1 MARGSVHPRKAVQ
14 VLVLAVPILAAFAAV
29 IMGLACLLAWVHGGW
44 VTDGSNLILA
54 CLCAL
59 ITGLFLIVFHA
70 SRETIN
76 VPFRNRQ
83 SFLAACRQVLEEL
96 GYEVVAK
103 SRAQLVSRPSFRA
116 LLFGGRIQVSVFG
129 DAARITGPKV
139 FLEILRS
146 RLRLSTHIANVEQSF
161 KENHQRH
168 GERLLKRVQ
177 VNLRLTRQQW
187 AEVGREVVEHLASEG
202 TEVFCAVQIMAQSE
216 GGIRESLIDGDVR
229 AWLKQRA
236 IPAEILKDHV
246 RWDEPCAREVLKDL
260 ADTEVHIDL
269 ASSKA

>member
-1 MARGSVHPRKAVQ
+1 MARGSVHLRKVVQ

-29 IMGLACLLAWVHGGW
+29 IFGLACLLAWLHGCAI
-44 VTDGSNLILA
+44 TDGSNLILA
-54 CLCAL
+54 CLCSL

-83 SFLAACRQVLEEL
+83 TFLSACRLVLKEL

-116 LLFGGRIQVSVFG
+116 LLFGGRIQVNVF
-129 DAARITGPKV
+129 DDTARITGPKV

-146 RLRLSTHIANVEQSF
+146 RLRLCTLIANVEQSF
-161 KENHQRH
+161 KEMQQRQ
-168 GERLLKRVQ
+168 GERLLKRIQ
-177 VNLRLTRQQW
+177 VNLRLTREQW
-187 AEVGREVVEHLASEG
+187 VEVGREVMEHLAGEG
-202 TEVFCAVQIMAQSE
+202 AEVFCAVQIMAQSE
-216 GGIRESLIDGDVR
+216 GGIRESLIDGDLR

-246 RWDEPCAREVLKDL
+246 RWDEPCGPEIVKGAAE
-260 ADTEVHIDL
+260 TEVHIDL
-269 ASSKA
+269 VSAKV